1 MQFLSRKTTSFGSM
15 LVLLALC
22 VLLACGKA
30 DPASHVVVSS
40 DRTFWSDVRVT
51 EWAVV
56 LIRLSLPRHNLS

>member
-1 MQFLSRKTTSFGSM
+1 M